1 MEYVRINTLE
11 DDIIKLNK
19 NNNTDDEYFLLCNTE
34 LKLQKNEVFKYTSQ
48 IEIKNLEP
56 RIETFFK
63 QAEITTSDFLC
74 SVSEITW
81 RDENIR
87 LQIYNPFSD
96 TLILKQGQILGS
108 IWITMPATL
117 SEKPEIGVYYKN
129 NLLEIRQAKPDIIKR
144 FSQIIETDGKIKLEL
159 EFNDQITMMDFNE

>member
-129 NLLEIRQAKPDIIKR
+129 NLLEIIHIRKKISTPN
-144 FSQIIETDGKIKLEL
+144 FSTKKALNSSLQWDLFHPKTTSILR
-159 EFNDQITMMDFNE
+159 